1 MEQNGKLT
9 SQELDSVLPS
19 SQNVNSEDCLLSDP
33 HEYQRLVGRLIYLTI
48 TRPDICYAIQS
59 LIQFMHAPKTSYL
72 EAALRVVKYIKKIPG
87 QGLLFQPSASLTL
100 TTYCDSDWA
109 TCPITRRSVT
119 CYCIKL
125 GSSLIS
131 WTPRS
136 KTQSLDHL
144 LKLSSVQW
152 PPTLVKLSGLWVF
165 CMT

>member
-72 EAALRVVKYIKKIPG
+72 EAALRVVKYIKKSQVRDFYFNP
-87 QGLLFQPSASLTL
+87 LLL
-100 TTYCDSDWA
+100 
-109 TCPITRRSVT
+109 
-119 CYCIKL
+119 
-125 GSSLIS
+125 
-131 WTPRS
+131 
-136 KTQSLDHL
+136 
-144 LKLSSVQW
+144 
-152 PPTLVKLSGLWVF
+152 
-165 CMT
+165 